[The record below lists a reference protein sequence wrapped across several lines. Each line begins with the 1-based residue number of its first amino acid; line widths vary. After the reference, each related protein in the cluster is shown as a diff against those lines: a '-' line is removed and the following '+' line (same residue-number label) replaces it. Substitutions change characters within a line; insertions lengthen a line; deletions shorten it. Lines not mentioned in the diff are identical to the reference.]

1 MAGPFFAPLRAL
13 AAYLMPGVPVHQPSH
28 LEGNA
33 SLATEILPA
42 PPSLLSVVQQSTQ
55 KRDLTL
61 YSYLHPTDPGHS
73 TIIGQGRGVQNMKG
87 KISTVTGRARRASAR
102 NHNGAASTP
111 GTSQGE
117 APVEVGGSSL
127 SQPLLVASEAYV
139 TVPDDETSLSC
150 SPSPAAQPS
159 LPGIGANRASL
170 QDERH
175 NRPWCTLSPCELAR
189 CIRLTVSPRS
199 PSSPSLPCVSP
210 ASETRLVLATR
221 VMAAYFTLILSGMP

>member
-1 MAGPFFAPLRAL
+1 
-13 AAYLMPGVPVHQPSH
+13 MPGVPVHQPSH

-73 TIIGQGRGVQNMKG
+73 TIIGQGRSVQNMKG
-87 KISTVTGRARRASAR
+87 KISTITGRARCASAR

-127 SQPLLVASEAYV
+127 SQPLLVASEALHCRELRGVYRGV
-139 TVPDDETSLSC
+139 MA
-150 SPSPAAQPS
+150 PSGLAQSQMHPS
-159 LPGIGANRASL
+159 
-170 QDERH
+170 H
-175 NRPWCTLSPCELAR
+175 
-189 CIRLTVSPRS
+189 RLTEVPKFTIAA
-199 PSSPSLPCVSP
+199 LCFTIAALHFTCV
-210 ASETRLVLATR
+210 
-221 VMAAYFTLILSGMP
+221 GD